1 MSLDNRHSNIG
12 RRPTQ
17 TYVPPKSNRKYY
29 EDESEDEK
37 KINFKF
43 WFILV
48 LLLMFGYIYLDKVE
62 SYLLKNVYIE
72 LKNNIPEHKL
82 NTINTNK
89 DYNDIFKHYQRDN
102 KLPYYEDEVNVILLV
117 VDSYSGKNMVK
128 SNKVKEI
135 IDDSISKENKK
146 IRQKYYVLEIDN
158 TIVMDENLFKQEYP
172 WKLLTKY
179 KTSSILN
186 YGKLPEID
194 SYVNIKDFVFKLKE
208 KFPNSIISLNISNEI
223 QDTPFA
229 YNSLMDIGKLTKE
242 GVIVTVSPGSF
253 EETEALTERLKKF
266 KYYTIQR
273 MAFQLLEENVID
285 IKNFKIALN
294 ADKINASIRDNQE
307 LFNDYQKMKIR
318 NGGLTNKRIDK
329 EFIEKWINKY
339 PEMFE
344 SDNAPMEYF
353 IENKSLFKKEYES
366 DSTFANPK
374 VNLEKTKLELNKELK
389 KE

>member
-29 EDESEDEK
+29 EDESENEK

-158 TIVMDENLFKQEYP
+158 TIVMDENLF
-172 WKLLTKY
+172 
-179 KTSSILN
+179 N
-186 YGKLPEID
+186 
-194 SYVNIKDFVFKLKE
+194 
-208 KFPNSIISLNISNEI
+208 
-223 QDTPFA
+223 
-229 YNSLMDIGKLTKE
+229 
-242 GVIVTVSPGSF
+242 
-253 EETEALTERLKKF
+253 
-266 KYYTIQR
+266 
-273 MAFQLLEENVID
+273 
-285 IKNFKIALN
+285 KNTHGN
-294 ADKINASIRDNQE
+294 C
-307 LFNDYQKMKIR
+307 
-318 NGGLTNKRIDK
+318 
-329 EFIEKWINKY
+329 
-339 PEMFE
+339 
-344 SDNAPMEYF
+344 
-353 IENKSLFKKEYES
+353 
-366 DSTFANPK
+366 
-374 VNLEKTKLELNKELK
+374 
-389 KE
+389 